1 MRAAIVSPPIIS
13 VIRFYFVS
21 HLSTRRRRKR
31 RETTREKKK
40 KKKKKLNTDR
50 DGEREGGCPFP
61 DLGRES
67 RVESLR
73 VLARSRPKMHLLG
86 L

>member
-13 VIRFYFVS
+13 AIRFYAVS

-31 RETTREKKK
+31 RETTREKK

>member
-13 VIRFYFVS
+13 AIRFYAVS

-40 KKKKKLNTDR
+40 KKKKLNTDR
-50 DGEREGGCPFP
+50 DGEREGGCLFP
-61 DLGRES
+61 DLGRKS

>member
-13 VIRFYFVS
+13 AIRFYAVS

-40 KKKKKLNTDR
+40 
-50 DGEREGGCPFP
+50 EE
-61 DLGRES
+61 EEEE
-67 RVESLR
+67 RVEY
-73 VLARSRPKMHLLG
+73 G
-86 L
+86 

>member
-40 KKKKKLNTDR
+40 KKKKLNTDR

-67 RVESLR
+67 RVESVR

>member
-13 VIRFYFVS
+13 AIRFYAVPIYP
-21 HLSTRRRRKR
+21 RRRRKR

-40 KKKKKLNTDR
+40 KKKKLNTDR
-50 DGEREGGCPFP
+50 DGEREEGCPFP

-67 RVESLR
+67 RVESVR